1 MGVLETHRLSIPI
14 LYTCRFQHVTNQTGY
29 LGNISGE
36 TGVPPEVAG
45 FIVYPESNQGQC
57 RFVPQYGQ

>member
-45 FIVYPESNQGQC
+45 FIVYPESN
-57 RFVPQYGQ
+57 